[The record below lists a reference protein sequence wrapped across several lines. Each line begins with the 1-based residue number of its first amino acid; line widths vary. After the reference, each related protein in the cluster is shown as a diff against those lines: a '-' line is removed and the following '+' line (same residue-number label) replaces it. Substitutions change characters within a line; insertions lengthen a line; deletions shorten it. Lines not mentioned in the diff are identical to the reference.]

1 MSKGNI
7 KCKIGEHET
16 FSMSSYS
23 GVAPYLE
30 DGGDR
35 GMWLQ
40 QEKLPPF
47 LPANFHISITIHPD
61 SGEKEERGG
70 RGGEGEEEEERGGG
84 GGGERGRSTLN
95 IECLFPVSSI
105 AIAMQKANGS
115 GVTTF

>member
-47 LPANFHISITIHPD
+47 LPTNFHISITIHPD
-61 SGEKEERGG
+61 SGEEEERGG
-70 RGGEGEEEEERGGG
+70 RGGERGRRRRREGEEEEERGGG
-84 GGGERGRSTLN
+84 G
-95 IECLFPVSSI
+95 
-105 AIAMQKANGS
+105 
-115 GVTTF
+115 

>member
-1 MSKGNI
+1 MEILLINK
-7 KCKIGEHET
+7 T

-23 GVAPYLE
+23 GMAPYLE

-61 SGEKEERGG
+61 SGEEER
-70 RGGEGEEEEERGGG
+70 
-84 GGGERGRSTLN
+84 GGERGRSKHRKIFTCHPLP
-95 IECLFPVSSI
+95 L
-105 AIAMQKANGS
+105 
-115 GVTTF
+115 

>member
-16 FSMSSYS
+16 FSVSSYS

-70 RGGEGEEEEERGGG
+70 RGGERGDRRRGGG

-95 IECLFPVSSI
+95 IECIFLCHPLPLQCKKPMVLE
-105 AIAMQKANGS
+105 
-115 GVTTF
+115 